1 MTKTRPLFVSLSLA
15 LAAVLTYGVT
25 AQQAAPAKP
34 AVQTAAKAQPAAHVM
49 PKVAKVTV
57 NDPVTLTD
65 NGDSWTLDNGIVKA
79 TILKSNGNMTTVYY
93 KGIDIP
99 NARSEYWEQTP
110 AGTVTAKVT
119 IDPSTNGGQRAEV
132 SVKGVNPGTPGVRGG
147 GGGPALGAGA
157 PGGAP
162 GAGGRGA
169 RGGGAGGPGAGG
181 AGAGAP
187 GAGAL
192 AAGGRGPGA
201 AGAGG
206 PAGAPGAPGAFGP
219 GAARAGV
226 PSGAGRGGMD
236 IEVRY
241 TLERGVSGFYT
252 YAEYT
257 HPASYPP
264 AGEGESRFILQM
276 NPTFNWISVDKD
288 RNQLMIANQDQRSGV
303 VIHAKEQSIILAGV
317 YANSVEHKYSYR
329 AVMDKLTAWGWSS
342 TKDHVGVYFINPSN
356 EYIGG
361 GPEKLDLV
369 AHMGATLLDYW
380 TSGHYGGGAGNN
392 IPNGES
398 WKHVVGPVFVYF
410 NSLEDPKDPS
420 QAELDK
426 LTATSGSGMPAV
438 PAEWHDN
445 AMALWDDAV
454 AKSKSVKAA
463 WPYSWVDGV
472 DYPHKDG
479 RGTVSGQLVLDDPQA
494 VKKTLPHLTVGL
506 AHPNYTNGSGGFQSR
521 SGNGNIV
528 TWPHDGNYYQFWT
541 DGAVDGRFTIPNV
554 RPGKYTL
561 HAFADGVLGEY
572 AKADITVEAGK
583 KIDLGKLDWK
593 PVRFGKQVWEIGYP
607 DRTADKFFKG
617 DGANYWLWGWPLRYA
632 GLFPNDVTY
641 TIGKSNPAKDWFFEE
656 VPHST
661 TTAWL
666 NPAAKDPYNQRFGW
680 VNTPPSKDDPWRDW
694 GRGKA
699 TTWTVKFNMAKASS
713 RTAVLRIAL
722 SGADGGALAVGVN
735 GQEAGSIRPVSTNA
749 LRYNTDKGV
758 WNQYIVKFDASLMKA
773 GANEM
778 TFTVPAGDVTTGVV
792 WDYVRLELN
801 DGSKAYPTPPDNQRP
816 DMPTLD

>member
-1 MTKTRPLFVSLSLA
+1 MTKGRLLFVSLFLTLA
-15 LAAVLTYGVT
+15 VVLTYGVT

-34 AVQTAAKAQPAAHVM
+34 AAKVQPAAQAKPAGHVL

-65 NGDSWTLDNGIVKA
+65 NGDSWTLDNGIVKM
-79 TILKSNGNMTTVYY
+79 TVLKSNGNMTTVYY

-99 NARSEYWEQTP
+99 NSRSEYWEQTP

-157 PGGAP
+157 PG
-162 GAGGRGA
+162 AGGRGA
-169 RGGGAGGPGAGG
+169 RGGSAPGSGAPGGAPAAGSPTTGASGAPGGFARGAGGPGA
-181 AGAGAP
+181 P
-187 GAGAL
+187 
-192 AAGGRGPGA
+192 
-201 AGAGG
+201 GAGG
-206 PAGAPGAPGAFGP
+206 PFGP

-241 TLERGVSGFYT
+241 ALERGTSGFYT

-303 VIHAKEQSIILAGV
+303 VIHAKEQSIILDGV
-317 YANSVEHKYSYR
+317 YKNSVEHKYSYC
-329 AVMDKLTAWGWSS
+329 AVIDKLTAWGWSS
-342 TKDHVGVYFINPSN
+342 TKDHIGVYFINPSN

-380 TSGHYGGGAGNN
+380 TSGHYAGGSVNN

-398 WKHVVGPVFVYF
+398 WKHVVGPIFVYF
-410 NSLEDPKDPS
+410 NSLDDAKDPS
-420 QAELDK
+420 QTELDK
-426 LTATSGSGMPAV
+426 LKATSGSGMPAV

-463 WPYSWVDGV
+463 WPYSWVEGV

-479 RGTVSGQLVLDDPQA
+479 RATVTGQLILDDPQA

-506 AHPNYTNGSGGFQSR
+506 AHPNYTGAGAGFLTR
-521 SGNGNIV
+521 GGNGNIV
-528 TWPHDGNYYQFWT
+528 TWPHDGDYYQFWV
-541 DGAVDGRFTIPNV
+541 DGAADGRFTIPNV

-583 KIDLGKLDWK
+583 KIDLGKLDWQ
-593 PVRFGKQVWEIGYP
+593 PVRFGKQIWEIGYP
-607 DRTADKFFKG
+607 DRTSDKFLKG

-680 VNTPPSKDDPWRDW
+680 VNTPPSKDDPWREW
-694 GRGKA
+694 GRGRA
-699 TTWTVKFNMAKASS
+699 TTWTVKFNMSKATQG
-713 RTAVLRIAL
+713 TAVLRIAL
-722 SGADGGALAVGVN
+722 AGADGGGLTVGVN
-735 GQEAGSIRPVSTNA
+735 GQQAGSIRPVSTNA

-758 WNQYIVKFDASLMKA
+758 WYQYIVKFDASLMKA
-773 GANEM
+773 GTNEM

-816 DMPTLD
+816 DYPTLN

>member
-1 MTKTRPLFVSLSLA
+1 
-15 LAAVLTYGVT
+15 
-25 AQQAAPAKP
+25 
-34 AVQTAAKAQPAAHVM
+34 
-49 PKVAKVTV
+49 
-57 NDPVTLTD
+57 
-65 NGDSWTLDNGIVKA
+65 
-79 TILKSNGNMTTVYY
+79 
-93 KGIDIP
+93 
-99 NARSEYWEQTP
+99 
-110 AGTVTAKVT
+110 
-119 IDPSTNGGQRAEV
+119 
-132 SVKGVNPGTPGVRGG
+132 
-147 GGGPALGAGA
+147 
-157 PGGAP
+157 
-162 GAGGRGA
+162 
-169 RGGGAGGPGAGG
+169 
-181 AGAGAP
+181 
-187 GAGAL
+187 
-192 AAGGRGPGA
+192 
-201 AGAGG
+201 
-206 PAGAPGAPGAFGP
+206 
-219 GAARAGV
+219 
-226 PSGAGRGGMD
+226 MD

-303 VIHAKEQSIILAGV
+303 VIHAKEQSIILDGV
-317 YANSVEHKYSYR
+317 YKNSVEHKYSYC

-342 TKDHVGVYFINPSN
+342 TKDHIGVYFINPSN

-380 TSGHYGGGAGNN
+380 TSGHYAGGSGNN

-398 WKHVVGPVFVYF
+398 WKHVVGPIFVYF
-410 NSLEDPKDPS
+410 NSLDDPKDPS

-426 LTATSGSGMPAV
+426 LKATSGSGMPAV
-438 PAEWHDN
+438 PTQWHDN
-445 AMALWDDAV
+445 AMALWEDAV

-472 DYPHKDG
+472 DYPHKNG
-479 RGTVSGQLVLDDPQA
+479 RGIVAGQLVLDDPQA
-494 VKKTLPHLTVGL
+494 VKKLLPHLTVGL
-506 AHPNYTNGSGGFQSR
+506 AHPNYQGAGVGGGYQSR

-528 TWPHDGNYYQFWT
+528 TWPHDGNYYQFWV
-541 DGAVDGRFTIPNV
+541 DGAADGRFTIPNV

-572 AKADITVEAGK
+572 AKTDITVEAGK

-593 PVRFGKQVWEIGYP
+593 PVRFGKQLWEIGYP

-632 GLFPNDVTY
+632 GLFPNDVSY

-680 VNTPPSKDDPWRDW
+680 VNTPPSKEDPWRDW
-694 GRGKA
+694 GRGRA
-699 TTWTVKFNMAKASS
+699 TTWTVNFNMPKSS
-713 RTAVLRIAL
+713 QGTAVLRIAL
-722 SGADGGALAVGVN
+722 AGADGGGLSIGVN
-735 GQEAGSIRPVSTNA
+735 GQDVGSIRPVATNA

-758 WNQYIVKFDASLMKA
+758 WYQYAQKFDAALLKP
-773 GANEM
+773 GANVM

-792 WDYVRLELN
+792 WDYLRLELN
-801 DGSKAYPTPPDNQRP
+801 DGSKAYPALPDNPRP
-816 DMPTLD
+816 DYPALE

>member
-1 MTKTRPLFVSLSLA
+1 MTKTRLLFVSLFVA
-15 LAAVLTYGVT
+15 LAVVLTYGVT

-34 AVQTAAKAQPAAHVM
+34 AATAKPAAVAQPAAKAL

-147 GGGPALGAGA
+147 GGGPALGAGGSAAGA
-157 PGGAP
+157 PGAGAP

-169 RGGGAGGPGAGG
+169 RGGAAGGP
-181 AGAGAP
+181 GAGAP
-187 GAGAL
+187 GAGGPGGPG
-192 AAGGRGPGA
+192 AGGRG
-201 AGAGG
+201 
-206 PAGAPGAPGAFGP
+206 AGAPGGAPGAGR
-219 GAARAGV
+219 GAGV

-317 YANSVEHKYSYR
+317 YANSVEHKYSYC

-410 NSLEDPKDPS
+410 NSLDDAKDPS

-479 RGTVSGQLVLDDPQA
+479 RATVTGQLILDDPQA
-494 VKKTLPHLTVGL
+494 AKKTLPHLTVGL

-521 SGNGNIV
+521 GGNGNIV
-528 TWPHDGNYYQFWT
+528 TWPHDGDYYQFWV

-583 KIDLGKLDWK
+583 KIDLGKLDWQ
-593 PVRFGKQVWEIGYP
+593 PVRFGKQIWEIGYP
-607 DRTADKFFKG
+607 DRTSDKFLKG

-699 TTWTVKFNMAKASS
+699 TTWTVKFNMAKASTG
-713 RTAVLRIAL
+713 TAVLRIAL
-722 SGADGGALAVGVN
+722 AGADGGGLTVGVN

-773 GANEM
+773 GMNEM